1 MIVFDWIPSIRL
13 AGLSFASPSFL
24 ISCAPLVVLCCLAL
38 SKRWARFTDAPI
50 VFAVVY
56 GMPFLILTFQESHG
70 DSIQMTEQIGA
81 RYYMSEPASTW
92 VHYWSFYFLHE
103 PFNVGAKFVIGLSS
117 RVAGFVYL
125 WAVASISQCLFPDLS
140 ASRRLVYRL
149 MFFTAG
155 WTLLFY
161 GYVENTP
168 LAVPAEQIWV
178 LTSLVFLR
186 IPSFPNLF
194 KCGAALALATAF
206 HGRAAFLAPALI
218 LLCLIP
224 SGTLTVRIKRSFF
237 AGAVYAGLL
246 ALMVAYI
253 VLIDFRYISGSV
265 FGNSLGG
272 GNRQMLVALD
282 VGLRR
287 EHWEP
292 LVSELFIAGGVL
304 APFALL
310 FVPRALFRRESIFLW
325 AVGYL
330 VADLAFVFLWE
341 FDYGPFSDWDLIFSG
356 VGPLL
361 LLAGIVVTR
370 SRVPIFLILP
380 FLLASGV
387 LSMAFG
393 AILNG
398 GPLPLNLVP
407 RAAGLVSS
415 NVCNHAGLRR
425 TFFSDEQLTNPIGPS
440 ESDLPF
446 HLYTPAYGEGL
457 GGVFEGYIKIPA
469 EGRYRFHLLG
479 QGNLRFRLAQ
489 QTLYERWT
497 GLEWQIT
504 TEREMRFSEPGW
516 FPIRLDF
523 FSSAAPSIAIELR
536 IESAEQPRRPVTLD
550 ELCYE

>member
-1 MIVFDWIPSIRL
+1 
-13 AGLSFASPSFL
+13 
-24 ISCAPLVVLCCLAL
+24 LVVLCCLAL
-38 SKRWARFTDAPI
+38 SKRWARFTDAPS
-50 VFAVVY
+50 VFALVY
-56 GMPFLILTFQESHG
+56 GMPFLILTFQDSHG
-70 DSIQMTEQIGA
+70 DSIQMMDQIRA

-92 VHYWSFYFLHE
+92 VHYWLFYFLHE

-125 WAVASISQCLFPDLS
+125 WAVASVSHCLFPDLS

-178 LTSLVFLR
+178 LACLVFLR
-186 IPSFPNLF
+186 TPSYPKLF
-194 KCGAALALATAF
+194 KCAAALALATAF

-224 SGTLTVRIKRSFF
+224 SGTLTVRIKRAVF
-237 AGAVYAGLL
+237 AGVVYAGLL

-253 VLIDFRYISGSV
+253 VLIDFRYIVGQV
-265 FGNSLGG
+265 VGNALGG
-272 GNRQMLVALD
+272 GNGQMLVALD
-282 VGLRR
+282 AVLRQ
-287 EHWEP
+287 EHWQP

-304 APFALL
+304 VPCAFLL
-310 FVPRALFRRESIFLW
+310 VPRALFRRVAILLW
-325 AVGYL
+325 ALGYL

-356 VGPLL
+356 AGPLL
-361 LLAGIVVTR
+361 LLAGLVVTR

-387 LSMAFG
+387 LSMAF
-393 AILNG
+393 ANILNG
-398 GPLPLNLVP
+398 GPLTLNLVP
-407 RAAGLVSS
+407 HADGPVASS
-415 NVCNHAGLRR
+415 VCNHAGLRR
-425 TFFSDEQLTNPIGPS
+425 TLFSDEQLTNPIGPS

-446 HLYTPAYGEGL
+446 HRYMPAYGERIT
-457 GGVFEGYIKIPA
+457 GVFEGYIKIPA
-469 EGRYRFHLLG
+469 KGRYRFHLIG
-479 QGNLRFRLAQ
+479 QGSLRFRVAQ

-497 GLEWQIT
+497 GLEWQVT

-523 FSSAAPSIAIELR
+523 SSMAPEIGIELR

-550 ELCYE
+550 DLCYE